1 MGKISQIGVAGPQQ
15 SSADVLTETLRAG
28 SHKLLAAALDV
39 EIEEFPS
46 KFADEKDQR
55 GRQRIVRNGFRQ
67 PREVQTGIG
76 SIQVKAPRARD
87 QEPTQGRVKFTSSI
101 LPPYL
106 RRSKSIEE
114 LLPWLYDRRLR

>member
-15 SSADVLTETLRAG
+15 NAVDVLTEVLRAG

-39 EIEEFPS
+39 EIEEFLA

-55 GRQRIVRNGFRQ
+55 GRQRIVRNGFHQ
-67 PREVQTGIG
+67 PREIQTGIG

-87 QEPTQGRVKFTSSI
+87 QEPAQGPSSSH
-101 LPPYL
+101 
-106 RRSKSIEE
+106 RRSCRRTCGAARASKSCC
-114 LLPWLYDRRLR
+114 PGCT